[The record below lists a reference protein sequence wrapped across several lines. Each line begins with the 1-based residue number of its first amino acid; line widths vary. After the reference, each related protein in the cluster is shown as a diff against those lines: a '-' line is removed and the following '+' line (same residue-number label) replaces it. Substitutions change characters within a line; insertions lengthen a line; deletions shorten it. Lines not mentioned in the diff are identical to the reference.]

1 MLRKIAIAL
10 ALAAASA
17 TAVMLAAAPADRIN
31 DRATASAPAVR
42 TAPPNRALLIS
53 DSAWLSFK
61 LYGTMDSVQGFD
73 HTLALASCRRRVTT
87 SCTNFDGYVPITLYD
102 ELDAHPFGYSTL
114 IVATGY
120 NDDDRNFARDIE
132 AIVTLARSHGYT
144 RIVWLTLRSNV
155 SYTSPGNA
163 GFAEVFARSND
174 TLQDIASR
182 GTYPEIVVADWAT
195 YARDEPTWFANDG
208 IHLTIRGSYAAG
220 DYMSRK
226 MAFLD
231 GNACPQPGSAGA
243 ASLDPCP
250 DPDVH
255 GPIIDLDSLY
265 PLSQRGPD
273 ANFQLS
279 WEGSGSWPA
288 PPWWDA

>member
-10 ALAAASA
+10 SIGAALATTVAI
-17 TAVMLAAAPADRIN
+17 AAAPADRVN
-31 DRATASAPAVR
+31 DLATAAAPAVR
-42 TAPPNRALLIS
+42 TAPPDRALLIS

-120 NDDDRNFARDIE
+120 NDDDRNFAQEIDS
-132 AIVTLARSHGYT
+132 IVTLARSHGYT

-155 SYTSPGNA
+155 TYTSPGNA
-163 GFAEVFARSND
+163 GFAEVFERTNG
-174 TLQDIASR
+174 TLIEMVAS
-182 GTYPEIVVADWAT
+182 GDYPEIVVADWAT
-195 YARDEPTWFANDG
+195 YARDQPAWFASDG

-231 GNACPQPGSAGA
+231 GTACPEPASDSAVR
-243 ASLDPCP
+243 LDPCP

-255 GPIIDLDSLY
+255 GPVIDLASLY
-265 PLSQRGPD
+265 PLTQRGPEF
-273 ANFQLS
+273 NFQLS

-288 PPWWDA
+288 PPWWDD